1 MIHGTIEEM
10 RRNSVRGFLCDGN
23 GCRRILHDVISSLAM
38 SELATARHNRR
49 LDGGFRR
56 ARPLKLPR
64 SFFWNFVGR
73 FFLVRSIC
81 ATNFSRPILVHRNR
95 GLSRFLVCLSY

>member
-23 GCRRILHDVISSLAM
+23 GCRRILHDVISSLVM

-56 ARPLKLPR
+56 ARPLSSVDQHSPTLH
-64 SFFWNFVGR
+64 
-73 FFLVRSIC
+73 C
-81 ATNFSRPILVHRNR
+81 RPV
-95 GLSRFLVCLSY
+95 